1 VHLYDPHAPYDPPEP
16 FRTAYRDDLY
26 AGEIAFVDEQVGRLL
41 DVLDRRRLI
50 DRTAV
55 VVAADHG
62 ESLNE
67 HGEIGHGF
75 FIYESVIRVPLIVR
89 AAGVAPRRVPD
100 VVRIVDVMP
109 TLLRLA
115 GAPASGLDGVSLVD
129 VMTGA
134 ARSLDLDAYAESLVP
149 ERFGW
154 SPLRS
159 LRTGRLKFI
168 DAPRPEL
175 YDLATDPGE
184 LHNLVADRPATV
196 ATIAREL
203 SALTRRL
210 APSAGAGD
218 RIQPTA
224 ETIAQ
229 LAALGYVATGQTTP
243 DRGQH
248 VLPDPKDHIEEY
260 NALVRRQREAS
271 RRR

>member
-26 AGEIAFVDEQVGRLL
+26 AGEIAFVDEQIGRLL
-41 DVLDRRRLI
+41 DVLDRRRLL

-67 HGEIGHGF
+67 HREIGHGF

-89 AAGVAPRRVPD
+89 TAGVAPRRVAD

-109 TLLRLA
+109 TVLQLT
-115 GAPASGLDGVSLVD
+115 GTPAAGLDGVSLLG

-154 SPLRS
+154 SSLRS
-159 LRTGRLKFI
+159 LRTGRFKLI

-175 YDLATDPGE
+175 YDLLTDPGE
-184 LHNLVADRPATV
+184 LHNLAAGRPAT
-196 ATIAREL
+196 AARIAREL

-210 APSAGAGD
+210 SSAAGAAD
-218 RIQPTA
+218 RVQPTA

-229 LAALGYVATGQTTP
+229 LNALGYVATGPATP
-243 DRGQH
+243 HRGQD